1 MAGRSVM
8 FLSRFPAVHVLVIG
22 LVIALSQPNLS
33 EAKAF
38 GPDFAALAKKVN
50 PTVVNI
56 RTAKNIKPKQRL
68 RRPQQSPFGNN
79 FLDDFFNRYFD
90 ELPQQ
95 RPHREQSLGTGFII
109 SSDGYILTNNHV
121 VNGADE
127 VMVKLSDGRE
137 VKGEIKGSDE
147 KVDLAL
153 IKISE
158 KERLPFAEL
167 GDSDSLEVG
176 EWVMAIGNPFGLS
189 HTVTAGIVSAKG
201 RVIGSGPYDD
211 FIQTDASINPG
222 NSGGPLFNAEGRVIG
237 VNTAIIAGGGGGIG
251 FAIPISMAKSIVN
264 QLRDSGKVTRGYL
277 GVRFQPLTADLA
289 KSFGLESDKGALIA
303 SVEKDSP
310 AEKAGLKAG
319 DVIVEYDGRQITE
332 GSELPRYVAATPINK
347 KVRIII
353 YRDGAKQDLELVVGK
368 LKDKESESGPDS
380 GKESDKIGVK
390 VEDIRKDLADRLGL
404 RDSRGLVVTEVKPG
418 SSAEE
423 AGVSV
428 GSIVI
433 EINGRRPETAKE
445 YNELVATLKKGDVMR
460 LLLRRPD
467 GTAHYIALK
476 VE

>member
-1 MAGRSVM
+1 M
-8 FLSRFPAVHVLVIG
+8 FLSRFFTARILVLG
-22 LVIALSQPNLS
+22 LVVALSQPNVS
-33 EAKAF
+33 AAKGV

-68 RRPQQSPFGNN
+68 RRPQQQNPFGNN
-79 FLDDFFNRYFD
+79 FFDDFFNRYFD
-90 ELPQQ
+90 EMPQQ

-109 SSDGYILTNNHV
+109 SPDGYILTNNHV

-167 GDSDSLEVG
+167 GDSDKLEVG

-189 HTVTAGIVSAKG
+189 HTVTAGIISAKG

-222 NSGGPLFNAEGRVIG
+222 NSGGPLFNAEGQVIG
-237 VNTAIIAGGGGGIG
+237 INTAIITGGGGGIG

-264 QLRDSGKVTRGYL
+264 QLRESGKVTRGYL

-289 KSFGLESDKGALIA
+289 RSFGLESDKGALIA
-303 SVEKDSP
+303 SVEKDTP

-332 GSELPRYVAATPINK
+332 GNELPRYVAATPVDK
-347 KVRIII
+347 KVRIVI
-353 YRDGAKQDLELVVGK
+353 YRDGAKKDISLVVGK
-368 LKDKESESGPDS
+368 LNEKDGGSGVDS
-380 GKESDKIGVK
+380 SKESDKVGITVEEIG
-390 VEDIRKDLADRLGL
+390 KDLADRLGL
-404 RDSRGLVVTEVKPG
+404 RDSKGLVITEVKPG

-423 AGVSV
+423 AGVTV

-433 EINGRRPETAKE
+433 EINGSRPETVNA
-445 YNELVATLKKGDVMR
+445 YDALVAKLKKGDVMR
-460 LLLRRPD
+460 LLLRRSD
-467 GTAHYIALK
+467 GTALYVALK

>member
-1 MAGRSVM
+1 M
-8 FLSRFPAVHVLVIG
+8 FLSRFFAVHILVMG
-22 LVIALSQPNLS
+22 LVIALFQPAVT
-33 EAKAF
+33 EAKAVS
-38 GPDFAALAKKVN
+38 PDFAALAKKVN

-56 RTAKNIKPKQRL
+56 RTAKIIKPKQHL
-68 RRPQQSPFGNN
+68 RRPQQQNPFGNN

-90 ELPQQ
+90 EMPQQ

-153 IKISE
+153 IKITE

-251 FAIPISMAKSIVN
+251 FAIPISMAKTIVN
-264 QLRDSGKVTRGYL
+264 QLRESGKVTRGYI

-303 SVEKDSP
+303 TVEKDTP

-319 DVIVEYDGRQITE
+319 DVIVEFDGKQVAE
-332 GSELPRYVAATPINK
+332 GSELPRYVAATPVDK
-347 KVRIII
+347 KVRIVI
-353 YRDGAKQDLELVVGK
+353 YRDGTKQNISLVVGK
-368 LKDKESESGPDS
+368 MKEKDGESGTDS
-380 GKESDKIGVK
+380 KENDNIGVA
-390 VEDIRKDLADRLGL
+390 VEEIRKDLADRLGL
-404 RDSRGLVVTEVKPG
+404 QDSKGLVITEVKPG

-423 AGVSV
+423 VGVTV
-428 GSIVI
+428 GSIII
-433 EINGRRPETAKE
+433 EINGRRPETVKAYKA
-445 YNELVATLKKGDVMR
+445 LVAMLKKGDVVRM
-460 LLLRRPD
+460 LLRRPD
-467 GTAHYIALK
+467 GTAHYVALK

>member
-1 MAGRSVM
+1 MFMFRRFSVH
-8 FLSRFPAVHVLVIG
+8 LLVIG
-22 LVIALSQPNLS
+22 VALALGLPAESG
-33 EAKAF
+33 AKSIS
-38 GPDFAALAKKVN
+38 PDFVALAKKLN

-56 RTAKNIKPKQRL
+56 RTAKNIKPKQRV
-68 RRPQQSPFGNN
+68 RRPQQQNPFGNN
-79 FLDDFFNRYFD
+79 FFDDFFNRFLD
-90 ELPQQ
+90 DMPQQ

-153 IKISE
+153 IKITE
-158 KERLPFAEL
+158 KDKLPFAEL
-167 GDSDSLEVG
+167 GDSDALEVG

-222 NSGGPLFNAEGRVIG
+222 NSGGPLFSADGKVIG
-237 VNTAIIAGGGGGIG
+237 INTAIIAGGGGGIG
-251 FAIPISMAKSIVN
+251 FAIPISVVKTIVS
-264 QLRDSGKVTRGYL
+264 QLRETGKVTRGYL

-303 SVEKDSP
+303 SVEKDTP
-310 AEKAGLKAG
+310 AERAGLKAG
-319 DVIVEYDGRQITE
+319 DVIVEYDGKQISE
-332 GSELPRYVAATPINK
+332 GGELPRYVAATPIDK
-347 KVRIII
+347 KVKIVV
-353 YRDGAKQDLELVVGK
+353 YRDGARQEITLVVGM
-368 LKDKESESGPDS
+368 LKDKYGETVQDASR
-380 GKESDKIGVK
+380 ESDKTGIT
-390 VEDIRKDLADRLGL
+390 VEELRKELADKLGL
-404 RDSRGLVVTEVKPG
+404 RDNKGLVVVEVKQG

-423 AGVSV
+423 VGVAAGSM
-428 GSIVI
+428 IV
-433 EINGRRPETAKE
+433 EINGQRPETAKA
-445 YNELVATLKKGDVMR
+445 YQAIVNKLNKGDVVR

-467 GTAHYIALK
+467 GSVHYVAFR

>member
-1 MAGRSVM
+1 M
-8 FLSRFPAVHVLVIG
+8 FASRFFTVHILVLG
-22 LVIALSQPNLS
+22 LIITLSQPIVS
-33 EAKAF
+33 AAKAVN
-38 GPDFAALAKKVN
+38 PDFAALAKKVN

-56 RTAKNIKPKQRL
+56 RAAKTIKQKQRL
-68 RRPQQSPFGNN
+68 HHPQQRNPFGNN
-79 FLDDFFNRYFD
+79 LFDDFFNRYFD
-90 ELPQQ
+90 EMPQQ
-95 RPHREQSLGTGFII
+95 RPRREQSLGTGFII

-121 VNGADE
+121 VFGADE

-137 VKGEIKGSDE
+137 VKGEIKGSDD

-153 IKISE
+153 IKITE

-189 HTVTAGIVSAKG
+189 HTVTVGIVSAKG

-251 FAIPISMAKSIVN
+251 FAIPITMAKTIVN
-264 QLRDSGKVTRGYL
+264 QLRESGKVTRGYL
-277 GVRFQPLTADLA
+277 GLRFQPLTADLA
-289 KSFGLESDKGALIA
+289 KSFGLESDNGALIA
-303 SVEKDSP
+303 SIEKDSP

-319 DVIVEYDGRQITE
+319 DVIVEYDGKQIAE
-332 GSELPRYVAATPINK
+332 GGELPRYVAATPVDK
-347 KVRIII
+347 KVRIVI
-353 YRDGAKQDLELVVGK
+353 YRDGAKQDISLVVGK
-368 LKDKESESGPDS
+368 LNDKDGEPGPDS
-380 GKESDKIGVK
+380 GKESDKIGIT
-390 VEDIRKDLADRLGL
+390 VEEIRKDLADRLGL
-404 RDSRGLVVTEVKPG
+404 QDSKGLVITEIKPG

-423 AGVSV
+423 AGVTV

-433 EINGRRPETAKE
+433 EVNGHRPETVKA
-445 YNELVATLKKGDVMR
+445 YNALVAALKKGDVLR

-467 GTAHYIALK
+467 GAAHYVALK

>member
-1 MAGRSVM
+1 MV
-8 FLSRFPAVHVLVIG
+8 LSRFFAVRILVLG
-22 LVIALSQPNLS
+22 LVISLSQPAFS
-33 EAKAF
+33 AAKGA

-68 RRPQQSPFGNN
+68 RRPQNPFGNN
-79 FLDDFFNRYFD
+79 FFDDFFNRYFD
-90 ELPQQ
+90 EMPQQ

-109 SSDGYILTNNHV
+109 SPDGYILTNNHV

-189 HTVTAGIVSAKG
+189 HTVTAGIISAKG

-237 VNTAIIAGGGGGIG
+237 INTAIIAGGGGGIG
-251 FAIPISMAKSIVN
+251 FAIPITMAKSIVN
-264 QLRDSGKVTRGYL
+264 QLRESGKVTRGYL

-303 SVEKDSP
+303 SVEKDTP

-332 GSELPRYVAATPINK
+332 GNELPRYVAATPVDK
-347 KVRIII
+347 KVRIVI
-353 YRDGAKQDLELVVGK
+353 YRDGAKQDILLVVGK
-368 LKDKESESGPDS
+368 LNEKDSESGADS
-380 GKESDKIGVK
+380 SRDSDKIGIT
-390 VEDIRKDLADRLGL
+390 VEEIRKDLADRLGL
-404 RDSRGLVVTEVKPG
+404 RDSKGLVITEVKPG

-423 AGVSV
+423 VGMTV

-433 EINGRRPETAKE
+433 EINGQRLETVKA
-445 YNELVATLKKGDVMR
+445 YQTLVSTLKKGDVVR

-467 GTAHYIALK
+467 GTAHYVALK